1 MSYIYDD
8 EDDLEVRFPPNRG
21 RAPVIYPEAAYGRPT
36 APYYAHHHSGGGY
49 LVPNA
54 SIPRRARST
63 GHRPSDPGP
72 APVIVNNR
80 IYNVEDDQ
88 PQYLAAAPRRR
99 SRSRSHSYSRRSS
112 SHSRRSSRSS
122 HGDYELERIRERARL
137 EAQIQ
142 LQLETVR
149 NKELHSDRTRESARR
164 EYEAL
169 SREKEFQDR
178 EIERAKEKTRREVEM
193 EIEQERKRIEYEQ
206 DKALSWARQKY
217 EHESSRARK
226 VREDAELEKA
236 KKELAAFKHEKER
249 EAEERRIKEE
259 LELKRL
265 KEEKKKAEEKERAK
279 KEAEKAV
286 EEFKIKEAE
295 KRAKEKKEKE
305 EREKEY
311 ARRLEEDLR
320 KSGIDERQIALITK
334 KKEPIDP
341 SRPTYTRMS
350 RKHLSIETLRAHRI
364 DYEFDQVRND
374 SHSSK
379 RYANESPQDP
389 DYILIKRWVPEYEQ
403 DILWTHTRTIREHR
417 HPTMLALEGRR
428 HRHGETEFEW
438 VKKEKKVRKPSPSP
452 LLTFLAG
459 GSSTRR

>member
-1 MSYIYDD
+1 MQ
-8 EDDLEVRFPPNRG
+8 V
-21 RAPVIYPEAAYGRPT
+21 
-36 APYYAHHHSGGGY
+36 
-49 LVPNA
+49 
-54 SIPRRARST
+54 
-63 GHRPSDPGP
+63 
-72 APVIVNNR
+72 
-80 IYNVEDDQ
+80 
-88 PQYLAAAPRRR
+88 
-99 SRSRSHSYSRRSS
+99 
-112 SHSRRSSRSS
+112 
-122 HGDYELERIRERARL
+122 
-137 EAQIQ
+137 
-142 LQLETVR
+142 QLETIR
-149 NKELHSDRTRESARR
+149 NKDLHGDRARDNARR
-164 EYEAL
+164 EYEEL
-169 SREKEFQDR
+169 MRERELKDR
-178 EIERAKEKTRREVEM
+178 EIERAKEKTRREVEI
-193 EIEQERKRIEYEQ
+193 EIEQERKRIEYEH

-226 VREDAELEKA
+226 IREDAELEKA

-295 KRAKEKKEKE
+295 KRAEEKKEKE

-341 SRPTYTRMS
+341 NRPTYTRMS

-364 DYEFDQVRND
+364 DYEFDQVRKHPRN
-374 SHSSK
+374 SR
-379 RYANESPQDP
+379 RYTNHPPQDP

-417 HPTMLALEGRR
+417 HPTMLALEGTR
-428 HRHGETEFEW
+428 HHHRETDFEW
-438 VKKEKKVRKPSPSP
+438 VKKKKVRKPSPSP

>member
-1 MSYIYDD
+1 MSYSWDED
-8 EDDLEVRFPPNRG
+8 EDDLHVRFPPPNRG
-21 RAPVIYPEAAYGRPT
+21 RPPVIYGEAPYRPA
-36 APYYAHHHSGGGY
+36 APYYAPHHAAGGY

-88 PQYLAAAPRRR
+88 PHYLAAAPPRRR
-99 SRSRSHSYSRRSS
+99 SRSRSYSRRSS
-112 SHSRRSSRSS
+112 HSRHSSRSS
-122 HGDYELERIRERARL
+122 HGDYEIERIRERARL
-137 EAQIQ
+137 EAQMQVQ
-142 LQLETVR
+142 LDTMR
-149 NKELHSDRTRESARR
+149 NKDQLSERVRAEARR
-164 EYEAL
+164 EYGEL
-169 SREKEFQDR
+169 QREKEIQDR
-178 EIERAKEKTRREVEM
+178 ELDRAREKTRREVEM
-193 EIEQERKRIEYEQ
+193 EMMQEKQRREYEQ
-206 DKALSWARQKY
+206 DKARDRARREY

-226 VREDAELEKA
+226 IREDAENEKA
-236 KKELAAFKHEKER
+236 KKELAAFKAEKER

-305 EREKEY
+305 ERDKEY

-364 DYEFDQVRND
+364 DYEFDQ
-374 SHSSK
+374 
-379 RYANESPQDP
+379 DP

-403 DILWTHTRTIREHR
+403 DILWTHTRTIRKHR

-428 HRHGETEFEW
+428 HRHGDTEFEW
-438 VKKEKKVRKPSPSP
+438 VKKEKKTRKPSPSP